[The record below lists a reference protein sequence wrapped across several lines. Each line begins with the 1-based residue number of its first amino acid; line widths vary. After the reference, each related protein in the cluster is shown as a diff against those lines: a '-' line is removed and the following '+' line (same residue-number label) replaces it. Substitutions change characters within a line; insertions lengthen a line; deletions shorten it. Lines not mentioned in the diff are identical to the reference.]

1 MKAILR
7 LWVLLTLVLI
17 GCTTTDT
24 YRTESDE
31 VCYYREKSSCPKSA
45 RSIGYSDK
53 HNAYRLSFFE
63 IGDQGD
69 VHKPDQVTQLISE
82 YREIAKQKDVLLITF
97 MHGWHHNANGDS
109 EDSNVIE
116 FRKVLAEAA
125 DHIKDKEVLG
135 IYIGWRGDSVNV
147 PFLDRYNLI
156 NWSSFWDRKSTAH
169 QLASQGLTELLL
181 ELETSVIGM
190 KGRNHKMVTI
200 GHSFGGAAL
209 YTALQPI
216 LSERFVKSRSF
227 GIDSEISGFGDV
239 VVLLNPAFEG
249 MKFNGLFNLAQGYCE
264 SYPKTQP
271 PRLIILSS
279 SADWPVRYMFPT
291 GRRVNALVETHRPI
305 DLHHCNDKDP
315 NKWALD
321 TAYTD
326 RYAVGHNKFYLTH
339 DLEKNSSEKKCR
351 LNSASDDV
359 VRRTG
364 LTTLT
369 SRSVLGLNSPYL
381 NIWTNGCVMPGHN
394 DIWTP
399 EVKEFL
405 VAITD
410 AIDSNQS
417 LRMMEERK

>member
-1 MKAILR
+1 MKIILC
-7 LWVLLTLVLI
+7 LFILLILALI

-31 VCYYREKSSCPKSA
+31 ICEYREKNTCPKSA
-45 RSIGYSDK
+45 RSIGYSK
-53 HNAYRLSFFE
+53 EGNTYRLNFFE

-69 VHKPDQVTQLISE
+69 VHLRNQVAKLISE
-82 YREIAKQKDVLLITF
+82 YREIARQKDVLLITF

-109 EDSNVIE
+109 EDTNVIE

-125 DHIKDKEVLG
+125 DHIEGKEVLG
-135 IYIGWRGDSVNV
+135 VYIGWRGDSVNV
-147 PFLDRYNLI
+147 PLLDRYNLI

-181 ELETSVIGM
+181 ELETSVIGVN
-190 KGRNHKMVTI
+190 GRNHKMVTI

-216 LSERFVKSRSF
+216 LSERFVKSRLA
-227 GIDSEISGFGDV
+227 GVDSEINGFGDV

-249 MKFNGLFNLAQGYCE
+249 MKFNGLFNLAQGHCE

-271 PRLIILSS
+271 PRLVILSS

-291 GRRVNALVETHRPI
+291 GRRINALMETYRPI
-305 DLHHCNDKDP
+305 ELQHCNCKYP
-315 NKWALD
+315 NKWILD

-339 DLEKNSSEKKCR
+339 DLEKKSREKKCK
-351 LNSASDDV
+351 LNSASNDV
-359 VRRTG
+359 VHESG
-364 LTTLT
+364 LTKLT

-394 DIWTP
+394 DIWTT

-405 VAITD
+405 VKITK
-410 AIDSNQS
+410 AIDSNKS
-417 LRMMEERK
+417 LRMMQEIK